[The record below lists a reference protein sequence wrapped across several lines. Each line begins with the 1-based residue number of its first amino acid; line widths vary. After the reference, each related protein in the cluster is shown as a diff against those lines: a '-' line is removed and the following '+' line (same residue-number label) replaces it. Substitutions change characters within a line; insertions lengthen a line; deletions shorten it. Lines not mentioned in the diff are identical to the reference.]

1 MLGPGTL
8 EGQLWARCHRENPL
22 CPSSAALN
30 QPLPFRLSPYLQ
42 AQTHFHRRVGSGD
55 TLGEGCDWIGT
66 CRGHT
71 RAVWAT
77 PLSGPHLPG
86 RPCCRNVP
94 RAVFPLL
101 RPLPPAMAASLL
113 RACSCPDLDWP
124 WGLRVPLLPARC
136 TLYSCSGTEG
146 KQDLFYQA
154 PTLDMDLGAGNM
166 VWNQDENQGG
176 EHRTETPGR
185 AEGSKPSWSRVV
197 NESPLEGSLAS
208 QRLFCTLPGS
218 QGGAPSSVGPVF
230 SLASPSC
237 HSHPE
242 RRPPLGA
249 SQTLGS
255 TGLCLY
261 PR

>member
-30 QPLPFRLSPYLQ
+30 QPLPFRLSPHLQ

-113 RACSCPDLDWP
+113 RACSLAQTST
-124 WGLRVPLLPARC
+124 G
-136 TLYSCSGTEG
+136 
-146 KQDLFYQA
+146 
-154 PTLDMDLGAGNM
+154 LGAC
-166 VWNQDENQGG
+166 
-176 EHRTETPGR
+176 
-185 AEGSKPSWSRVV
+185 A
-197 NESPLEGSLAS
+197 SPCCLH
-208 QRLFCTLPGS
+208 
-218 QGGAPSSVGPVF
+218 GAPSIPVQGQ
-230 SLASPSC
+230 
-237 HSHPE
+237 
-242 RRPPLGA
+242 R
-249 SQTLGS
+249 GS
-255 TGLCLY
+255 KTCSIRHL
-261 PR
+261 PWIWI